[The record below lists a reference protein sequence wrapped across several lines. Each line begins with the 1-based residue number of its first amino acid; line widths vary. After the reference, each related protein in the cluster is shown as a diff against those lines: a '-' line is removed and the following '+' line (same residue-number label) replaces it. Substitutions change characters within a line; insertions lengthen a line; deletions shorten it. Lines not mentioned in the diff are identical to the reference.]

1 MEYFLCTRVTEVPFE
16 AILLLL
22 SSRQLDVETVRVPV
36 AWVEMCVCFF
46 SLIAEQIMHLQ
57 SVFV

>member
-1 MEYFLCTRVTEVPFE
+1 MEYFPRTKVTEVLFE

-36 AWVEMCVCFF
+36 SWVEMCVCFF
-46 SLIAEQIMHLQ
+46 S
-57 SVFV
+57 

>member
-1 MEYFLCTRVTEVPFE
+1 MEYFPRTRVTEVPFE

-36 AWVEMCVCFF
+36 AWVGMCVCFF
-46 SLIAEQIMHLQ
+46 S
-57 SVFV
+57 